1 MPQVQTQTSKQAF
14 VPGNVQKTI
23 INAGGGSK
31 WSNDD
36 H

>member
-1 MPQVQTQTSKQAF
+1 MPQVQTQITKQAV
-14 VPGNVQKTI
+14 VPGTVQKTLV
-23 INAGGGSK
+23 NVGGGSK